1 MAADLVN
8 GVLAWWHRVTVLRV
22 RQEQSIEVLDFADE
36 DRVSSSGCLPV
47 GALEG
52 DDEFDAHEV
61 FELDA
66 HPPE

>member
-1 MAADLVN
+1 MAADLFN

-22 RQEQSIEVLDFADE
+22 RQEQSIEVLGFADE
-36 DRVSSSGCLPV
+36 DRVSSSDCLPV

-61 FELDA
+61 FELDG
-66 HPPE
+66 HPSE